1 MTPAVRLMEP
11 KFNLKAVKILLILN
25 TPGLTILIL
34 DLPFCKGNIMGP
46 KKPTGKAES
55 KVKRKVPEAPVP
67 LPDWPILQPLLPTT
81 DLSLETLL
89 EEQIIVI
96 RNFFT
101 STLCKEYVAF
111 LSSLPL
117 VTTPAKPKQGDA
129 VRVNDRLR
137 FDDPSFAEQLWSSAG
152 LKFLVNGS
160 PENNCGELTPDE
172 ARRLWGGEVCGLNPR
187 IRIYRY
193 GTYVLYVIPLRKS
206 C

>member
-1 MTPAVRLMEP
+1 
-11 KFNLKAVKILLILN
+11 
-25 TPGLTILIL
+25 
-34 DLPFCKGNIMGP
+34 MGP
-46 KKPTGKAES
+46 KKHTGKAES
-55 KVKRKVPEAPVP
+55 KVKRKVREPPVP

-89 EEQIIVI
+89 EEQIIVV

-101 STLCKEYVAF
+101 STLCKKYVAF

-129 VRVNDRLR
+129 VRVNDRLQ

-152 LKFLVNGS
+152 LKALVNGS
-160 PENNCGELTPDE
+160 PESNCGESTPDE
-172 ARRLWGGEVCGLNPR
+172 ATRLWGGEVCGLNPR

-193 GTYVLYVIPLRKS
+193 GILPTS
-206 C
+206 CM